1 MERGPEKVAK
11 CGAMVIIGERKKM
24 ERGKNKIKKNWNL
37 TIISTSIDMGK
48 RTRFKALYNNKAFPF
63 GNTKKNKNKNSF

>member
-1 MERGPEKVAK
+1 
-11 CGAMVIIGERKKM
+11 M

-48 RTRFKALYNNKAFPF
+48 RTRFKALYNNRAFPS